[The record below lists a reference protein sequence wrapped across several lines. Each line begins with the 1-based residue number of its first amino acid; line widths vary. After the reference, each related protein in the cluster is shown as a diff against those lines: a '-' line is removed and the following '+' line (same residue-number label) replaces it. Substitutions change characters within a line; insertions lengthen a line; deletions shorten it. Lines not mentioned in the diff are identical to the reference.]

1 MRDFLKETTDILA
14 DYGKKLSDIKFFT
27 NGLYNVS
34 VADFIREAENFEY
47 DSGFGTNYIND
58 QLVGVGADFLLI
70 RKEYD
75 GAEHWDYTKLD
86 NAFSRSFA
94 SKYII
99 FSTEGL
105 DKKYPDF
112 ADDMNPNTYSND
124 VNWRKFN

>member
-1 MRDFLKETTDILA
+1 MRDFLKETIEILA

-27 NGLYNVS
+27 NGVYNIS
-34 VADFIREAENFEY
+34 VTDFIKEAENFEY
-47 DSGFGTNYIND
+47 DAGFGTNYIND
-58 QLVGVGADFLLI
+58 QLVGVGDTFLLI

-75 GAEHWDYTKLD
+75 GAEHWDYTKLG
-86 NAFSRSFA
+86 NAFARSFA

-112 ADDMNPNTYSND
+112 AYDTNPNSYPND